1 MTHDEMVREIFRLLN
16 GREQRTIA
24 VSIRLLKL
32 LGGDGNAAIFL
43 SQCLY
48 WQKTARKDA
57 EGWWCKPRK
66 EFEKLGFTE
75 WKCKR
80 LKKQLSRY
88 LEWRIAGFP
97 PKCHYRVK
105 VDALLQDLQL
115 GGNRPNNWAET
126 AQIIGRKPPKRWAE
140 TAQTMGGNRPNGV
153 NSTQVQTRR
162 RQILFQNHVQNH
174 DSEVS
179 RGPCTLDAAIGG
191 ACVLCGSYSTLNINQ
206 YSEEFRKRFG
216 LGSHGYICE
225 SCVKSKLRELLGAN
239 PATSTAP
246 SETLVPSATNPVQLE
261 AREFSPVSPAPP
273 FLILNGGERHD

>member
-32 LGGDGNAAIFL
+32 LGGDGDAAIFL

-66 EFEKLGFTE
+66 EFQKIGFTK
-75 WKCKR
+75 WKCQEVKKR
-80 LKKQLSRY
+80 LSRY

-105 VDALLQDLQL
+105 VDVLLQDLQL
-115 GGNRPNNWAET
+115 DGNRPNNRTET
-126 AQIIGRKPPKRWAE
+126 VPIIGRKPSKRWTE
-140 TAQTMGGNRPNGV
+140 TVQTMDGNRPNGV

-162 RQILFQNHVQNH
+162 RQILNS
-174 DSEVS
+174 DSYSES
-179 RGPCTLDAAIGG
+179 CSEAPRGTCTLDAAIGG
-191 ACVLCGSYSTLNINQ
+191 VCVVCGSYSHIHISQ

-225 SCVKSKLRELLGAN
+225 ACVKSKLRELLDQDE

-246 SETLVPSATNPVQLE
+246 SETPAIPSLTDPVQLE
-261 AREFSPVSPAPP
+261 AQEFSLLSPAPP
-273 FLILNGGERHD
+273 FLNGGERHE